1 MDIEDA
7 LLFTDTLVF
16 NHTGLHLSDL
26 QQAMLRESWSW
37 QRQSYDQIAD
47 TYGYSPTYLKHDVG
61 PKLWKLLSE
70 VIGEKV
76 NKKNFRAAI
85 ERQFHSSAVSHTKT
99 PDAPQSTFRPEIC
112 DYWGDAAPSV
122 HNFYGRSTELT
133 QLQDWISSQ
142 KCQLV
147 TILGMGGMGKTTLA
161 IKLAHLL
168 ESGFEAIIW
177 RSLRNALPFG
187 ELLTDW
193 LKVLLPLQ
201 INNLET
207 VDSQLSCLLQVLK
220 SQRCLL
226 ILDNVETIL
235 EEQEISHYR
244 EGYEK
249 YSELFRQI
257 GDTQHQSALVLT
269 SRQKPAEVNV
279 LEGAVPRVRSL
290 TLSGL
295 ETTEGQK
302 VFQEKGAF
310 QGSQDEWNRLIES
323 YSGNPLALK
332 MISTTIQNLF
342 DGNISDF
349 LNQETFVFGTIR
361 NLIQQQ
367 FERLS
372 SSEKTVIYW
381 LAIYRTPATFA
392 ELKLDIFPSMAPQKL
407 IETLESL
414 EQRALIER
422 NAAQFSLQPVVM
434 EYVTASFVKKIAQEI
449 QSKLEC
455 KPSFFKTHAI
465 IKAQAKDYIRD
476 AQIRLIV
483 KPIIEQLKENLE
495 TEIEPFLIELVK
507 KLQLTSA
514 EQVGYAGGNI
524 INLLCQLQNHLSN
537 YDFSNLTIWQAN
549 LQQTKLYNIDFSN
562 SDLSRSLFTETLGI
576 VFSVAFSP
584 DGTKLATGDVEGG
597 LRLWEVA
604 TNKLLLNFEGH
615 IGWVWSTAWS
625 PDGRILA
632 SCSSDKTIRL
642 WDTQTKECINIL
654 KGHTSSIWSIAFSP
668 NGEIIASG
676 SDEPIIRLWDVKSG
690 ECSKTLRGHT
700 GRILS
705 VTFSQD
711 GQTLASG
718 SDDCTIRIWNVRTG
732 KCQILEGH
740 TNHIWSVVFSGE
752 GNTLFSGSADHSI
765 RLWDI
770 SNSTCVNTLKSH
782 TGCVRALQFSPN
794 NKLLISSSDDKTI
807 RIWDLQDKLQQDK
820 LKNNQCLRILSGH
833 KNAVFSISINH
844 IDGTIASGSTDQTV
858 RFWNIQT
865 GDCLKT
871 LKGYTNS
878 VFSVAYSP
886 SGENLA
892 SGSTDTIVRLWD
904 INTETCLKT
913 LQGHLDWVTCVA
925 FHPNS
930 KWLASSSVDRT
941 IRLWD
946 INNLTCIKTLHGH
959 TGWVQSVA
967 FSPDGTLLASA
978 SDDQTIRL
986 WDVNTFTCLKTLHG
1000 HTNWIWAIAFSPD
1013 GTLLA
1018 SSSEDATIR
1027 LWSVNTGEC
1036 TKILE
1041 GHTSRI
1047 QSIAFHPDGQT
1058 LSSASGDQTV
1068 RLWSVITGQCLNI
1081 LHGHENAVWSVNFS
1095 PDGKILASSSLDQS
1109 IRIWDSKTGT
1119 CIKTFSVPTHSVRS
1133 SIVLREIETDNYTL
1147 TSGSRNGVI
1156 NIYNTTTGSCVTSL
1170 IPNRPYQG
1178 TNITNVTGITEA
1190 QRDALKANGAI
1201 DTANG

>member
-16 NHTGLHLSDL
+16 NQTGLHLGDL
-26 QQAMLRESWSW
+26 QQAMLRASWSW
-37 QRQSYDQIAD
+37 ERQSYDQIAD

-70 VIGEKV
+70 VMGEKV

-85 ERQFHSSAVSHTKT
+85 ERQFHSTALLQTKT
-99 PDAPQSTFRPEIC
+99 DAPQSYSLPPLIC
-112 DYWGDAAPSV
+112 DYWGDAAPSE

-147 TILGMGGMGKTTLA
+147 TILGMGGMGKTSLA
-161 IKLAHLL
+161 IKLAHLC

-187 ELLTDW
+187 DLLADW

-235 EEQEISHYR
+235 ESQEISHYR
-244 EGYEK
+244 EGCEK
-249 YSELFRQI
+249 YGELFTAI
-257 GDTQHQSALVLT
+257 GNTQHQSALVLT

-279 LEGAVPRVRSL
+279 LEGAVQKVRSL

-310 QGSQDEWNRLIES
+310 QGSEDEWNRLIES

-332 MISTTIQNLF
+332 IISTTIQNLF
-342 DGNISDF
+342 DSNISDF
-349 LNQETFVFGTIR
+349 LNQETFVFGNIR

-372 SSEKTVIYW
+372 SSEKAVLNW

-392 ELKLDIFPSMAPQKL
+392 ELKLDIFPAMAPQKL

-414 EQRALIER
+414 EQRALVER

-434 EYVTASFVKKIAQEI
+434 EYVTASFVQTIAQEI
-449 QSKLEC
+449 QSELEC
-455 KPSFFKTHAI
+455 KPSWFKTHAI

-483 KPIIEQLKENLE
+483 NPIIEQLKENLE
-495 TEIEPFLIELVK
+495 TEIEPFLVELVK
-507 KLQLTSA
+507 KLQQGA
-514 EQVGYAGGNI
+514 KDVGYAGGNI
-524 INLLCQLQNHLSN
+524 INLLCQLQNNLSN
-537 YDFSNLTIWQAN
+537 YNFSNLTIWQAN
-549 LQQTKLYNIDFSN
+549 LQQTNLYNIDFSN

-604 TNKLLLNFEGH
+604 TSKLLLNFEGH

-654 KGHTSSIWSIAFSP
+654 KGHTSSIWSVAFSP

-690 ECSKTLRGHT
+690 ECSKTLSGHT

-705 VTFSQD
+705 VAFSPD

-718 SDDCTIRIWNVRTG
+718 SDDCTIRIWNVSTG
-732 KCQILEGH
+732 KCQILQGH

-752 GNTLFSGSADHSI
+752 GNTLASGSADHSI
-765 RLWDI
+765 CLWDI
-770 SNSTCVNTLKSH
+770 SNSTCIQILKSH

-807 RIWDLQDKLQQDK
+807 RVWDLQDK
-820 LKNNQCLRILSGH
+820 LKNNQCLRILTGH
-833 KNAVFSISINH
+833 TNAVFSISFNY

-858 RFWNIQT
+858 RIWNIQT
-865 GDCLKT
+865 GNSLKT

-878 VFSVAYSP
+878 VFSIAYSA
-886 SGENLA
+886 SGQNLA
-892 SGSTDTIVRLWD
+892 SGSTDQLVRLWD
-904 INTETCLKT
+904 INTGTCLKI
-913 LQGHLDWVTCVA
+913 LQGHFDWVTCVA
-925 FHPNS
+925 FHPNG

-946 INNLTCIKTLHGH
+946 ISTGTCIKTLHGH

-967 FSPDGTLLASA
+967 FSLSGTLLASA
-978 SDDQTIRL
+978 SDDQTVRL
-986 WDVNTFTCLKTLHG
+986 WDVSTFTCLKTLHG

-1013 GTLLA
+1013 GNLLA

-1036 TKILE
+1036 IKILE

-1047 QSIAFHPDGQT
+1047 QSIAFHPDGQI

-1068 RLWSVITGQCLNI
+1068 RLWSVMTGQCLNI
-1081 LHGHENAVWSVNFS
+1081 LQGHENTVWSVNFS

-1109 IRIWDSKTGT
+1109 MRIWDSETGT
-1119 CIKTFSVPTHSVRS
+1119 IIQTFSVPTHSVRS
-1133 SIVLREIETDNYTL
+1133 SIVLREVETHGYTL

-1156 NIYNTTTGSCVTSL
+1156 NIYNVSTGSCVKTL

-1190 QRDALKANGAI
+1190 QRDALKASGAI
-1201 DTANG
+1201 ELN